1 MSAICWCCAY
11 KVETSLACAFCCC
24 PYECVKQTGR
34 ESSERVY
41 VYKKP
46 GLECWVDKIQ
56 QSFSPEFLA
65 DLKNPKYKL
74 QLWDGSSLTQ
84 SELQQQLL
92 DNVRTY
98 SSPDYPGFVKE
109 RESDGIVYER
119 NPSLEKEGN
128 AFFRLVADLKIPAD
142 LAVAMLLDAQKIGC
156 KDYALATVQF
166 FHTFPDE
173 QSFVVYSIAPPGGPI
188 AWRDYVDFSSWR
200 REEDGSLLQGAT
212 SCCSKEVPVFDGA
225 IRGTMLI
232 FGYHFKPTV
241 GGVKASLVAQ
251 TAANG
256 CLPSSLSNSF
266 FSFFLTFYL
275 RNLEQTGLD
284 MIKAGTAEK
293 FVSQFP
299 NLGPLNLPA
308 EFRG

>member
-1 MSAICWCCAY
+1 MR
-11 KVETSLACAFCCC
+11 
-24 PYECVKQTGR
+24 CVKQTGR

-65 DLKNPKYKL
+65 DLKNPKYTL

-128 AFFRLVADLKIPAD
+128 AFLSKDVVHRILIRTCMCSICFCFCWKKTHAFNILILTFHAFKKTRFFLRFFRLVADLKIPAD

-173 QSFVVYSIAPPGGPI
+173 QSFVVCLG
-188 AWRDYVDFSSWR
+188 AW
-200 REEDGSLLQGAT
+200 
-212 SCCSKEVPVFDGA
+212 
-225 IRGTMLI
+225 
-232 FGYHFKPTV
+232 
-241 GGVKASLVAQ
+241 
-251 TAANG
+251 
-256 CLPSSLSNSF
+256 
-266 FSFFLTFYL
+266 
-275 RNLEQTGLD
+275 
-284 MIKAGTAEK
+284 
-293 FVSQFP
+293 
-299 NLGPLNLPA
+299 
-308 EFRG
+308 

>member
-1 MSAICWCCAY
+1 MR
-11 KVETSLACAFCCC
+11 
-24 PYECVKQTGR
+24 CVKQTGR

-128 AFFRLVADLKIPAD
+128 AFLS
-142 LAVAMLLDAQKIGC
+142 
-156 KDYALATVQF
+156 KD
-166 FHTFPDE
+166 
-173 QSFVVYSIAPPGGPI
+173 VVHRILIRTCMCSICFCFC
-188 AWRDYVDFSSWR
+188 WKKNTCFQY
-200 REEDGSLLQGAT
+200 
-212 SCCSKEVPVFDGA
+212 
-225 IRGTMLI
+225 
-232 FGYHFKPTV
+232 
-241 GGVKASLVAQ
+241 
-251 TAANG
+251 
-256 CLPSSLSNSF
+256 
-266 FSFFLTFYL
+266 
-275 RNLEQTGLD
+275 
-284 MIKAGTAEK
+284 
-293 FVSQFP
+293 
-299 NLGPLNLPA
+299 LNLNLSCVKKNSLFLEVFPP
-308 EFRG
+308 RGGLEDSS